1 MPFSRA
7 HTFKMVAGLISPAA
21 PHRCG
26 RVPSWAGAATIPPA
40 TQVAQQKLPWRKG
53 GLPSSKS
60 ACQFCAY
67 NPGEKMLHFFF
78 FPSKFQQTLVRAGLL
93 ILTVSCCN
101 PSQCSAGASLW
112 PFRVLLRVRTANSSY
127 EHCQL
132 KFNLLAW
139 SVRQICVSGRA
150 KYQPSAKQ
158 ILIMFGNQ
166 ID

>member
-26 RVPSWAGAATIPPA
+26 CVPSWAGAANIPPA
-40 TQVAQQKLPWRKG
+40 TQVAQQKRPWRKG
-53 GLPSSKS
+53 GLPFSKS

-67 NPGEKMLHFFF
+67 NPVEKTLHIFFS
-78 FPSKFQQTLVRAGLL
+78 SKISTNSSENWF
-93 ILTVSCCN
+93 IDLTVSCCN
-101 PSQCSAGASLW
+101 PSQCSTGAFLW

-139 SVRQICVSGRA
+139 SVCQICVSGRA